1 MSMSTTSRSSLVL
14 AGASVLLA
22 AALAGCAAMKSLTSE
37 VSTYGEWPAG
47 RAAGTYVIER
57 LPSQQNPTPQQ
68 QEVEQGAHQALQSAG
83 FTPAAEGAT
92 PDVVVQIGA
101 RVTRYD
107 RSPWDDPWW
116 WHPYGGRWI
125 GPGWGPYAWSPRW
138 AGSWRW
144 RTESDYQREVGM
156 LIRDRASGQALYEAR
171 ARSDGLTAG
180 SPSLISAMFA
190 AALKDFPKANNQPH
204 DVAVQ
209 LP

>member
-1 MSMSTTSRSSLVL
+1 MSHLSRISAAALGTAVL
-14 AGASVLLA
+14 ATAL
-22 AALAGCAAMKSLTSE
+22 LAGCAAMKSVTSE

-47 RAAGTYVIER
+47 RAPGTYVIER
-57 LPSQQNPTPQQ
+57 LPSQQNPNPQQ

-83 FTPAAEGAT
+83 FKPAAEGAA

-107 RSPWDDPWW
+107 HAPWDDPWW

-138 AGSWRW
+138 AWGWPY

-180 SPSLISAMFA
+180 SPALIGAMFT
-190 AALKDFPKANNQPH
+190 AALRDFPQANNKPH
-204 DVAVQ
+204 DVAVE